1 MVCIKFDFDLSGSL
15 GKKENMKEYLI
26 ILDASD
32 KIKYSRDFFFFKEKT
47 NIFTTKFQSL
57 SRCTNQGN
65 LNKEHLVIPRLQ
77 QKHTVKGRKT
87 IPIIS
92 CMTQMGKI

>member
-32 KIKYSRDFFFFKEKT
+32 KIKYSRDFFFLRKKQIFLLLNSRVYQDVLIKE
-47 NIFTTKFQSL
+47 I
-57 SRCTNQGN
+57 
-65 LNKEHLVIPRLQ
+65 
-77 QKHTVKGRKT
+77 
-87 IPIIS
+87 
-92 CMTQMGKI
+92 

>member
-32 KIKYSRDFFFFKEKT
+32 KIKYSRDFFFFFKEKT
-47 NIFTTKFQSL
+47 NISTTKFQSL

-65 LNKEHLVIPRLQ
+65 LNMEHLVIPCLQ

-92 CMTQMGKI
+92 CMT

>member
-32 KIKYSRDFFFFKEKT
+32 QIKYSRDFFFKQKT
-47 NIFTTKFQSL
+47 
-57 SRCTNQGN
+57 
-65 LNKEHLVIPRLQ
+65 
-77 QKHTVKGRKT
+77 KHFYY
-87 IPIIS
+87 
-92 CMTQMGKI
+92 

>member
-32 KIKYSRDFFFFKEKT
+32 KIKYSRDFFFLRKKQTFLLLNSRVYQDVLIKE
-47 NIFTTKFQSL
+47 I
-57 SRCTNQGN
+57 
-65 LNKEHLVIPRLQ
+65 
-77 QKHTVKGRKT
+77 
-87 IPIIS
+87 
-92 CMTQMGKI
+92 

>member
-32 KIKYSRDFFFFKEKT
+32 KIKYSRDFFLSKKP

-57 SRCTNQGN
+57 SRCINQGN
-65 LNKEHLVIPRLQ
+65 LNKKHLVIPRLQ
-77 QKHTVKGRKT
+77 QKYTVKGWKT

-92 CMTQMGKI
+92 CVT

>member
-32 KIKYSRDFFFFKEKT
+32 KIKYSRDFFFF
-47 NIFTTKFQSL
+47 L
-57 SRCTNQGN
+57 
-65 LNKEHLVIPRLQ
+65 
-77 QKHTVKGRKT
+77 RKK
-87 IPIIS
+87 
-92 CMTQMGKI
+92 QHF